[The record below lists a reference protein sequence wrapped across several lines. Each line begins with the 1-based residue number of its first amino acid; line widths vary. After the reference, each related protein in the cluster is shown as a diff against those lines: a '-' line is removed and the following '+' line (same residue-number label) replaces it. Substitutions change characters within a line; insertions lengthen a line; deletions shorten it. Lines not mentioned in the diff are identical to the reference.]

1 MQRFLILLYF
11 ILALAN
17 PAMSQTAG
25 NSHLRQYTTDNGLP
39 SNGIKGLQWD
49 EKTGFLW
56 IASEAGIVRFN
67 GVDFRSYTKENMPS
81 ITTERM
87 LFMVRNRKEHIYI
100 SDMAGN
106 IFWINQNKPVLSKK
120 GAENV
125 NPYYANVG
133 LSDTACLLL
142 NNGTLFYHSITMPA
156 PVALP
161 FERGS
166 FKSFFKI
173 NDQYFLINNKKE
185 ALLLN
190 TSDFTVSPVAV
201 TDINGSRLLFETGN

>member
-56 IASEAGIVRFN
+56 IATEAGIVRFN

-87 LFMVRNRKEHIYI
+87 LFMVRNRDWFLY
-100 SDMAGN
+100 
-106 IFWINQNKPVLSKK
+106 K
-120 GAENV
+120 G
-125 NPYYANVG
+125 
-133 LSDTACLLL
+133 
-142 NNGTLFYHSITMPA
+142 I
-156 PVALP
+156 
-161 FERGS
+161 
-166 FKSFFKI
+166 
-173 NDQYFLINNKKE
+173 
-185 ALLLN
+185 
-190 TSDFTVSPVAV
+190 
-201 TDINGSRLLFETGN
+201 